1 MSLSMQARIW
11 RILLRSIFKNQHL
24 SPEES
29 REQDKKN
36 ARFMNRGQSGVN
48 VKRVNADGIPAAWI
62 LPDNAQQD
70 TVILHLHGGGYV
82 IGGIDSHQM
91 MCSVMAKRTGLNLL
105 LPEYRLAP
113 EFPFPAALE
122 DVQKSY
128 RWLLSQGYQPE
139 KIIIS
144 GDSAGGGLAV
154 STVLA
159 LREANMPLPAA
170 LVCISPWADL
180 TFKGQSHLAQIK
192 SEVLLTTDKLLN
204 WQRFYTAKE
213 DPSNP
218 LISPVYASFHDFPPL
233 LIHVGSN
240 EVLLDDARMLAQ
252 KAKDDGAKVT
262 LKIWPEMWHVWHA
275 VGELMPESRQ
285 AFDEIG
291 QFIAFQMQKTED
303 KKLPQQRP

>member
-1 MSLSMQARIW
+1 MPLRLQARIW
-11 RILLRSIFKNQHL
+11 RILLKSIFKNQHL

-36 ARFMNRGQSGVN
+36 ARFINRGQSGVN
-48 VKRVNADGIPAAWI
+48 VNRANADGIPAAWI
-62 LPDNAQQD
+62 LPDNAQQNA
-70 TVILHLHGGGYV
+70 VILHLHGGGYV

-91 MCSVMAKRTGLNLL
+91 MCSVMAKRTGFNLL

-113 EFPFPAALE
+113 EHPFPAALE
-122 DVQKSY
+122 DAQKSY
-128 RWLLSQGYQPE
+128 RWLLSQGYQPQN
-139 KIIIS
+139 IFIS

-159 LREANMPLPAA
+159 LRQANMPLPAA

-180 TFKGQSHLAQIK
+180 TFKGQSHLTQIK
-192 SEVLLTTDKLLN
+192 SEVLLTADKLLN
-204 WQRFYTAKE
+204 WQRFYTATQ

-218 LISPVYASFHDFPPL
+218 LISPIYASFHDFPPM
-233 LIHVGSN
+233 LIQVGSN
-240 EVLLDDARMLAQ
+240 EVLLDDSRLLAEKARQ
-252 KAKDDGAKVT
+252 DGANVT

-291 QFIAFQMQKTED
+291 EFL
-303 KKLPQQRP
+303 KLHASKPGDTTVC

>member
-1 MSLSMQARIW
+1 MPLRLQARIW
-11 RILLRSIFKNQHL
+11 RILLKSIFKNQHL

-48 VKRVNADGIPAAWI
+48 VNRANADGIPAAWI
-62 LPDNAQQD
+62 LPDNAQQNA
-70 TVILHLHGGGYV
+70 VILHLHGGGYV

-91 MCSVMAKRTGLNLL
+91 MCSVMAKRTGFNLL

-113 EFPFPAALE
+113 EHPFPAALE
-122 DVQKSY
+122 DAQKSY
-128 RWLLSQGYQPE
+128 HWLLSQGYQPQN
-139 KIIIS
+139 IFIS

-180 TFKGQSHLAQIK
+180 TFKGQSHLTQIK
-192 SEVLLTTDKLLN
+192 SEVLLTADKLLN
-204 WQRFYTAKE
+204 WQRFYTATQ

-218 LISPVYASFHDFPPL
+218 LISPIYASFHDFPPM
-233 LIHVGSN
+233 LIQVGSN
-240 EVLLDDARMLAQ
+240 EVLLDDSRLLAEKARQ
-252 KAKDDGAKVT
+252 GGANVT

-291 QFIAFQMQKTED
+291 EFL
-303 KKLPQQRP
+303 KLHAGKPSDTTVC

>member
-1 MSLSMQARIW
+1 MPLRLQARIW
-11 RILLRSIFKNQHL
+11 RILLKSIFKNQHL
-24 SPEES
+24 APEES

-48 VKRVNADGIPAAWI
+48 VNRVNADGIPAAWI
-62 LPDNAQQD
+62 LPDNAQQNAA
-70 TVILHLHGGGYV
+70 ILHLHGGGYV

-91 MCSVMAKRTGLNLL
+91 MCSVIAKRTGFNLL

-113 EFPFPAALE
+113 EHPFPAALE
-122 DVQKSY
+122 DAQKSY
-128 RWLLSQGYQPE
+128 HWLLSQGYQPQN
-139 KIIIS
+139 IFIS

-180 TFKGQSHLAQIK
+180 TFKGQSHLTQIK
-192 SEVLLTTDKLLN
+192 SEVLLTADKLLN
-204 WQRFYTAKE
+204 WQRFYTATQ

-218 LISPVYASFHDFPPL
+218 LISPIYASFHDFPPM
-233 LIHVGSN
+233 LIQVGSN
-240 EVLLDDARMLAQ
+240 EVLLDDSRLLAEKARQ
-252 KAKDDGAKVT
+252 DGANVT

-291 QFIAFQMQKTED
+291 EFL
-303 KKLPQQRP
+303 KLHAGKPSDTTVC

>member
-1 MSLSMQARIW
+1 MPLRLQARIW
-11 RILLRSIFKNQHL
+11 RILLKSIFKNQHL

-48 VKRVNADGIPAAWI
+48 VNRVNADGIPAAWI
-62 LPDNAQQD
+62 LPDNAQQNA
-70 TVILHLHGGGYV
+70 VILHLHGGGYV

-91 MCSVMAKRTGLNLL
+91 MCSVMAKRTGFNLL

-113 EFPFPAALE
+113 EHPFPAALE
-122 DVQKSY
+122 DAQKSY
-128 RWLLSQGYQPE
+128 HWLLSQGYQPQN
-139 KIIIS
+139 IFIS

-180 TFKGQSHLAQIK
+180 TFKGQSHLTQIK
-192 SEVLLTTDKLLN
+192 SEVLLTADKLLN
-204 WQRFYTAKE
+204 WQRFYTATQ

-218 LISPVYASFHDFPPL
+218 LISPIYASFHDFPPM
-233 LIHVGSN
+233 LIQVGSN
-240 EVLLDDARMLAQ
+240 EVLLDDSRLLAEKARQ
-252 KAKDDGAKVT
+252 GGANVT

-291 QFIAFQMQKTED
+291 EFL
-303 KKLPQQRP
+303 KLHAGKPSDTTVC